1 MKIKEI
7 KLSKCNARSS
17 TEDNQESLS
26 LLTKSIKDL
35 NLINRLVLRKKG
47 NEYEVIA
54 GWRRLKAL
62 ESLYGPDYE
71 LPEKDYVLLDVDD
84 EEAYLISLN
93 ENTKRLNL
101 SPLDLNKAYLK
112 LNSKGFKDKEIA
124 SILGVTP
131 NRLKRL
137 ANLSADLN
145 RIPENAKIELSKP
158 SEESKFND
166 LHWEKIRDE
175 DENIIKDVVD
185 YIIEKEISPRD
196 VPQAIEVIKKK
207 YNNQEDEINETNNQ
221 IEGNTAEDTP
231 IEYSHKGELILC
243 ETDEGITL
251 KVKTKKEEEEVPISH
266 YLEFLKHPSKF
277 KCYVSFKL
285 KVKPIIE

>member
-7 KLSKCNARSS
+7 KLSKCNARSY
-17 TEDNQESLS
+17 TEDDPEGLT
-26 LLTKSIKDL
+26 LLAKSIKDL
-35 NLINRLVLRKKG
+35 DLINRLVLRKKD

-54 GWRRLKAL
+54 GYRRLKAL
-62 ESLYGPDYE
+62 EKLYSPEYD
-71 LPEKDYVLLDVDD
+71 LPEKDYIIVDVDD
-84 EEAYLISLN
+84 EEAYLLSLS

-101 SPLDLNKAYLK
+101 SPMDLNKAYLK

-124 SILGVTP
+124 HILGVST

-137 ANLSADLN
+137 ANLSIDSN
-145 RIPENAKIELSKP
+145 KIPENAKVELSKP
-158 SEESKFND
+158 TEESKFNE
-166 LHWEKIRDE
+166 LHWDKIREE

-207 YNNQEDEINETNNQ
+207 HNLLETEENTDKDENNTSS
-221 IEGNTAEDTP
+221 EDTP
-231 IEYSHKGELILC
+231 IEYSHKGELELC
-243 ETDEGITL
+243 ETDNGIIL
-251 KVKTKKEEEEVPISH
+251 KVKTKREEEEVPINH
-266 YLEFLKHPSKF
+266 YLEFLKHPNKF

-285 KVKPIIE
+285 KVKPLID